1 LPLETKALVNM
12 LFARFMAIY
21 GHKFKSCF
29 ETQDEIRIAK
39 REWALSLR
47 GYGERELV
55 SAIDHCKEQL
65 AWMPT
70 ISEFLK
76 ILHEQ
81 EGNFGLPGVLRAYE
95 EACMHA
101 DRPTRHPWS
110 HPAVYQ
116 AGRATGW
123 FRLRCEEQRRVL
135 PDFRYNYE
143 VMSRRVREG
152 EDLSVPVAVGLPDGR
167 SNTLVAFIQHWGEEQ
182 ALAPEVAASL
192 LYYLTK
198 PKGSRVRDLYRGAS
212 EKKVQQLGLSLELP
226 LDYQ

>member
-1 LPLETKALVNM
+1 M

-47 GYGERELV
+47 GYGEAELV
-55 SAIDHCKEQL
+55 AAIDHCKERL

-76 ILHEQ
+76 ILQ
-81 EGNFGLPGVLRAYE
+81 DLGTRGLPGLQSAYQ

-101 DRPTRHPWS
+101 EHPTRHDWS
-110 HPAVYQ
+110 HPAVYH

-123 FRLRCEEQRRVL
+123 FRLRSEEQEQVL
-135 PDFRYNYE
+135 PDFRYHYG
-143 VMSRRVREG
+143 VMVRRARDG
-152 EDLSVPVAVGLPDGR
+152 EDLTVPVPVALPDKR
-167 SNTLVAFIQHWGEEQ
+167 DNTLVAFIERWGEEQ
-182 ALAPEVAASL
+182 GLAPEVAASL

-198 PKGSRVRDLYRGAS
+198 PRGSKTRERFRAHARQEAQDKGLDV
-212 EKKVQQLGLSLELP
+212 ELP
-226 LDYQ
+226 EDYQD

>member
-55 SAIDHCKEQL
+55 PAIDQCKETL

-95 EACMHA
+95 EACLHA
-101 DRPTRHPWS
+101 ERPTRHEWS

-123 FRLRCEEQRRVL
+123 FRLRSEEQRRVL

-152 EDLSVPVAVGLPDGR
+152 EDLSVPVAMALPDGR
-167 SNTLVAFIQHWGEEQ
+167 SNTLVAFIQRWGEEQ
-182 ALAPEVAASL
+182 ALAPEVAATL

-198 PKGSRVRDLYRGAS
+198 PKGSRVRELFRAEA
-212 EKKVQQLGLSLELP
+212 EKKVQQLGLRLELP
-226 LDYQ
+226 QDYQ

>member
-1 LPLETKALVNM
+1 M

-55 SAIDHCKEQL
+55 SAIDHCKETL

-81 EGNFGLPGVLRAYE
+81 EGNFGLPGALRAYE
-95 EACMHA
+95 EACLHA
-101 DRPTRHPWS
+101 DHPTGHDWS
-110 HPAVYQ
+110 HAAVYQ

-123 FRLRCEEQRRVL
+123 FRLRSEERRRVL

-143 VMSRRVREG
+143 VMSRRVRDG
-152 EDLSVPVAVGLPDGR
+152 EDLAVPVARALPDRR
-167 SNTLVAFIQHWGEEQ
+167 SNTLVAFIQHWGETQ
-182 ALAPEVAASL
+182 ALAPEVAATL

-198 PKGSRVRDLYRGAS
+198 PKGSRVRERLKIQS
-212 EKKVQQLGLSLELP
+212 EKRALELGLKLELP